1 MVDLLLNL
9 AFLSLSALIDIKLY
23 NAVDIQPV
31 SYTHL
36 DVYKRQTENT
46 TVVVA
51 ESTPIIQ
58 YVYSPVHVPYYPPHH
73 YGVYLPY
80 FLAFTCVAV
89 HAYRY
94 NHYYYHSAYQRGY
107 YHGGNTV

>member
-1 MVDLLLNL
+1 MNQRLLPYIVLVL
-9 AFLSLSALIDIKLY
+9 CLLS
-23 NAVDIQPV
+23 VPV
-31 SYTHL
+31 FS
-36 DVYKRQTENT
+36 QTENT